1 VQRGRADE
9 LRGVLERMGGWVGPG
24 DLPRVPFS
32 KLSGVHFARL
42 LLLEDARDL
51 DGELIPASLVFMSE
65 VDSPLDRHL
74 DELASVG
81 GPALDAA
88 FGLCEGYP
96 AAPSPDSRRDFFRDH
111 RLKPRAAYVNTVGRT
126 LEQVRNEERLRQAI
140 ERYLDAHRAEMPQDA
155 EGARAAIQQFVKS
168 EPSLAWARHRAPLP
182 PLWWRARELLHA
194 VCVVALLLLAAPL
207 LLVVVPIWTLVLR
220 YHEARDPAPHNR
232 PDPEHVR
239 ALGAIEDYVA
249 QNQFSAMGFVKP
261 GWFRRTTLAV
271 VLWLIN
277 GAARHVFN
285 RANLA
290 GVKTIHFARWTI
302 LDDQRRAIFTSNYD
316 GSLESYMDDFIDKVA
331 FGLNAAFSH
340 GVGFPRTRFLFFEG
354 AEREEEFKD
363 YLQVHQLP
371 TQVWYSAYDQL
382 SAINLENNALI
393 RSGLFGPMAD
403 ADAGAWLRRV

>member
-1 VQRGRADE
+1 VLRGRVDE
-9 LRGVLERMGGWVGPG
+9 LRGVLKDMGGWDGAGTV
-24 DLPRVPFS
+24 PRVPFPE
-32 KLSGVHFARL
+32 LSGVHFARL
-42 LLLEDARDL
+42 LLFEDARDL

-65 VDSPLDRHL
+65 VDSPLKRHL
-74 DELASVG
+74 DELAEAG
-81 GPALDAA
+81 GPALDAV

-96 AAPSPDSRRDFFRDH
+96 ATPTPQARKDFLRDYRV
-111 RLKPRAAYVNTVGRT
+111 KPRAAYVNTIGRT
-126 LEQVRNEERLRQAI
+126 LEQIRNEEELRQSI
-140 ERYLDAHRAEMPQDA
+140 ERFLDAHPAELPQDPA
-155 EGARAAIQQFVKS
+155 GARAAIQKFVKG
-168 EPSLAWARHRAPLP
+168 EPSLTWARHRAPPP
-182 PLWWRARELLHA
+182 PLSWRARELLHA
-194 VCVVALLLLAAPL
+194 VGVVTVLLLAAPL
-207 LLVVVPIWTLVLR
+207 LLVVVPIWALVLR

-239 ALGAIEDYVA
+239 ELGAIEDYVA

-290 GVKTIHFARWTI
+290 GVKTIHFARWTM

-403 ADAGAWLRRV
+403 ADAAAWLRRV